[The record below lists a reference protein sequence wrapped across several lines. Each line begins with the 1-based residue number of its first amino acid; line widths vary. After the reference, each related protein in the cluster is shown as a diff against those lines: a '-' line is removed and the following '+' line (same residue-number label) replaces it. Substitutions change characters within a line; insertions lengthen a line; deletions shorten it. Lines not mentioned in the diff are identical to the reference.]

1 MNDWVGRGRK
11 TFDAT
16 QSIYS
21 MDLGV
26 VSLDA
31 NEGFLCPRADTNV
44 FFSCERIETSRGVVV
59 RVFCAGI
66 SMYLY
71 TYRFI
76 LYYGVAAMMV

>member
-1 MNDWVGRGRK
+1 
-11 TFDAT
+11 
-16 QSIYS
+16 

-26 VSLDA
+26 VSLNTNEWLLCTRVDA
-31 NEGFLCPRADTNV
+31 DV
-44 FFSCERIETSRGVVV
+44 FFGCEGMEASRGVVV